1 MNENSTEQG
10 CFITVEGI
18 EGVGKSTNI
27 QFIQDFLQ
35 ANNIPFIQTREPGGT
50 PLGEGLRDMLLHGGE
65 VCDDAELLMM
75 FASRAQH
82 INEKIKPA
90 LAKGIWVICDRF
102 TDSTYAYQGGGRQLN
117 VESIQ
122 QLEQMVHSNLQP
134 HLTLLLDAPVE
145 VGRAR
150 AAKRSAADRIEA
162 EDLAFFNRVRDMFL
176 TRAKEFKR
184 YAVIDAAKSLE
195 NVQSDIK
202 AQLEKLC
209 ESKKIIHKA
218 HL

>member
-1 MNENSTEQG
+1 MSENSTQQG

-50 PLGEGLRDMLLHGGE
+50 PLGESLRDMLLHGGA

-82 INEKIKPA
+82 IHEKIKPA
-90 LAKGIWVICDRF
+90 LDIGTWVICDRF

-117 VESIQ
+117 VENIK

-134 HLTLLLDAPVE
+134 NLTLLLDAPVE

-162 EDLAFFNRVRDMFL
+162 EDLAFFNRVRNMFL
-176 TRAKEFKR
+176 TRAKEFDR
-184 YAVIDAAKSLE
+184 YAVIDAAKPLE
-195 NVQSDIK
+195 NVQSAIK

-209 ESKKIIHKA
+209 ESKITTHKA